1 MRIRIEID
9 NDAEE
14 EVIIRTRQIDER
26 TAAIEQALSEVLAGR
41 TGFPFYQN
49 EKEFFFPLKDIL
61 FFETQ
66 NKEVM
71 AHTREQVYQVKL
83 RLYELEEKLP
93 SSFLRVSKSTIVNVA
108 HIHSIEKNITG
119 ASEVEFAGTYKKIY
133 VSRGYY
139 KVLKEKMDNRR
150 YRV

>member
-9 NDAEE
+9 HQGEE
-14 EVIIRTRQIDER
+14 EVIIKLNQIDER
-26 TAAIEQALSEVLAGR
+26 AGAIQQALAEVLSGR
-41 TGFPFYQN
+41 ASFPFYQD
-49 EKEFFFPLKDIL
+49 EKEFFFSLKEIL

-71 AHTREQVYQVKL
+71 AHTKDQVYQVKL
-83 RLYELEEKLP
+83 RLYELEEQLP
-93 SSFLRVSKSTIVNVA
+93 ASFLRVSKSTIVNITK
-108 HIHSIEKNITG
+108 IHSIDRNITG
-119 ASEVEFAGTYKKIY
+119 ASEVEFADSYKKIY